1 MAKRQKDRQHNG
13 QEKRTKGQTMIDK
26 TLQIKSCKLKDR
38 QDNGQNT
45 MAKIKNKRTNN
56 EPQNTVNQKQL
67 IEGQT
72 TQWSKGQTKIDKT
85 L

>member
-1 MAKRQKDRQHNG
+1 
-13 QEKRTKGQTMIDK
+13 
-26 TLQIKSCKLKDR
+26 
-38 QDNGQNT
+38 

-72 TQWSKGQTKIDKT
+72 TQWSKGQTMIDKT